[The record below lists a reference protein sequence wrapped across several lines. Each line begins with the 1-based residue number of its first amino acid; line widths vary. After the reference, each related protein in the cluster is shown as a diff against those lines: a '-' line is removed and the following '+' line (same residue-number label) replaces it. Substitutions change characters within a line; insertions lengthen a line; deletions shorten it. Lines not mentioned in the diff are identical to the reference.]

1 MNKRAQRRRLLDR
14 IPAHAIQ
21 QVMAMARET
30 KKAFPF
36 SEVLARLWRMK
47 VVVAKQPDTSNGLDF

>member
-14 IPAHAIQ
+14 IPTHAIQ

-30 KKAFPF
+30 KKSFPF
-36 SEVLARLWRMK
+36 SDVLARLWRMK
-47 VVVAKQPDTSNGLDF
+47 IVVAKQPNTSNGLDF